1 MITLNIPEGVKI
13 HSHVSDREFEKLAI
27 ANSDLRLELTKDG
40 EMIVMPPTGGETGYR
55 NLRIAAQLLDWTD
68 LTQLGLAFD
77 SSTGFRLPNG
87 AVRSPDV
94 AWVSN
99 QNWNSLTSQQKQKFP
114 PLCPEFVIELRSP
127 TDNLETLQK
136 KMLEY
141 LDNGSLLGWLIDPIN
156 KKVTIYRPGQDRET
170 LDCPTNL
177 SGENILPGLVLD
189 LSKIW

>member
-156 KKVTIYRPGQDRET
+156 KKVTIYRPGQDREI

-177 SGENILPGLVLD
+177 SGENILPGFILD